1 MDEVNVVIQSV
12 LPVQQSLP
20 PQKEK
25 GLEVQSKSE
34 DSSFD
39 RTMRMENKKQPK
51 TEKMNREEAPKEEKK
66 EYILSKQSVTKEEPI
81 VKEEEKKETE
91 QLLLAVSEQMV
102 AIEQLRVQ
110 PELLYQYI
118 QKIQEL
124 YKEYGNVKLNEL
136 PAGELQQLQE
146 LLSNMN
152 IKNAIC
158 LEDTMQMVLDKVT
171 MPEQTMQVLKVVETE
186 TCNIAKKQEESKELD
201 GDLPKAEGDDVKI
214 ELSEGDVLNDSS
226 STGAELLNKATGTDQ
241 IGKSNSGAEKVSLP
255 DLGKKMEAQVEALQ
269 KFVVKQERV
278 LFQLNPEK
286 LGTLTVFMKKHGDQ
300 IDVHVEMEKHDAK
313 KRVEIIFDELR
324 LKLKEKEI
332 NIQISYSDKDEN
344 RKEQR
349 EQEQR
354 QKQKLAS
361 TKHEK
366 QESKEFAGLLEE

>member
-25 GLEVQSKSE
+25 GLEVQSKNE

-51 TEKMNREEAPKEEKK
+51 TEKTKREEAPPEEKK
-66 EYILSKQSVTKEEPI
+66 DYILSKKSVTKEEPI
-81 VKEEEKKETE
+81 VKKEEKKETE

-102 AIEQLRVQ
+102 AIEQLHVQ

-124 YKEYGNVKLNEL
+124 YKEYGNIKLNEL
-136 PAGELQQLQE
+136 PAAELQQLQE

-158 LEDTMQMVLDKVT
+158 LEDTMQMVLEKMK
-171 MPEQTMQVLKVVETE
+171 MPEQTMQALKVVETE
-186 TCNIAKKQEESKELD
+186 TCNIAKKQEESKEV
-201 GDLPKAEGDDVKI
+201 DLPKLESDDAKV
-214 ELSEGDVLNDSS
+214 ELPEVDALNDSS
-226 STGAELLNKATGTDQ
+226 SAGAELLNKTTSTEQ
-241 IGKSNSGAEKVSLP
+241 VGKSNSGAEKVSLP

-313 KRVEIIFDELR
+313 KRVEIIFDELK

-354 QKQKLAS
+354 QKQKLAN
-361 TKHEK
+361 TNHEK
-366 QESKEFAGLLEE
+366 QQSTEFAGLLEE

>member
-20 PQKEK
+20 PQKDK
-25 GLEVQSKSE
+25 GLEIQSKNE

-51 TEKMNREEAPKEEKK
+51 TEKTKREEAPTEEKK
-66 EYILSKQSVTKEEPI
+66 DYILSKKSVTKEEPI
-81 VKEEEKKETE
+81 VKKEEKKETE

-102 AIEQLRVQ
+102 AIEQLHVQ

-124 YKEYGNVKLNEL
+124 YQEYGNIKLNEL
-136 PAGELQQLQE
+136 PAAELQQLQE

-158 LEDTMQMVLDKVT
+158 LEDTIQMVLDKMK
-171 MPEQTMQVLKVVETE
+171 MPEQTMQALKAVETE
-186 TCNIAKKQEESKELD
+186 TCNIAKKQEEFKD
-201 GDLPKAEGDDVKI
+201 VDLPKGESDDAKV
-214 ELSEGDVLNDSS
+214 ELPEVDALNDSS
-226 STGAELLNKATGTDQ
+226 STGAELLNKTTSTEH

-313 KRVEIIFDELR
+313 KRVEIIFDELK

-354 QKQKLAS
+354 QKQKLAN
-361 TKHEK
+361 TNHEK
-366 QESKEFAGLLEE
+366 QQSTEFAGLLEE

>member
-39 RTMRMENKKQPK
+39 RAMRMENTKQPK
-51 TEKMNREEAPKEEKK
+51 TEKTKREDAPEDRKEN
-66 EYILSKQSVTKEEPI
+66 ILSKKSATKEEPS
-81 VKEEEKKETE
+81 VKKEEKKETE

-124 YKEYGNVKLNEL
+124 YKEYGNIKLNEL

-158 LEDTMQMVLDKVT
+158 LEDTMQMVLDKVK
-171 MPEQTMQVLKVVETE
+171 MPEQMMQVLKVVETE
-186 TCNIAKKQEESKELD
+186 TCNIAKKQEEFKDLD
-201 GDLPKAEGDDVKI
+201 GDLPKTESEDVKV
-214 ELSEGDVLNDSS
+214 ELPEGDVFNDSNS
-226 STGAELLNKATGTDQ
+226 AGAELLNKATSTDQ

-332 NIQISYSDKDEN
+332 NIQISYADKDEN

-354 QKQKLAS
+354 QKQKLAI

>member
-25 GLEVQSKSE
+25 GLEIQSKNE
-34 DSSFD
+34 NSSFD
-39 RTMRMENKKQPK
+39 RTLRMENKKQPK
-51 TEKMNREEAPKEEKK
+51 TEKTKREEAPKEEKK
-66 EYILSKQSVTKEEPI
+66 EYNLSKPSVTKEEPI
-81 VKEEEKKETE
+81 VKKEEKKETE

-124 YKEYGNVKLNEL
+124 YKEYGNIKLNEL

-158 LEDTMQMVLDKVT
+158 LEDTIQMVLDKVK
-171 MPEQTMQVLKVVETE
+171 MPEQMMQALKVVETE
-186 TCNIAKKQEESKELD
+186 TCNIAKKQEESKD
-201 GDLPKAEGDDVKI
+201 VDLMKSESDDVKV
-214 ELSEGDVLNDSS
+214 ELPEVDSLSDSS
-226 STGAELLNKATGTDQ
+226 STGAELLNKATSTDQ
-241 IGKSNSGAEKVSLP
+241 IGKSNSGAEKVTLP

-286 LGTLTVFMKKHGDQ
+286 FGTLTVFMKKHGDQ

-361 TKHEK
+361 TPHEK
-366 QESKEFAGLLEE
+366 QQSKEFAGLLEE

>member
-51 TEKMNREEAPKEEKK
+51 TEKMKREEAPKEEKK

-81 VKEEEKKETE
+81 VKKEEKKETE

-124 YKEYGNVKLNEL
+124 YKEYGNIKLNEL
-136 PAGELQQLQE
+136 PAAELQQLQE

-158 LEDTMQMVLDKVT
+158 LEDTMQMVLDKMK
-171 MPEQTMQVLKVVETE
+171 MPEQTMQALKVVETE
-186 TCNIAKKQEESKELD
+186 TCNIAKKQEESKEV
-201 GDLPKAEGDDVKI
+201 DLPKLESDDAKV
-214 ELSEGDVLNDSS
+214 ELPEVDALNDSS
-226 STGAELLNKATGTDQ
+226 SAGAELLNKTTSTEQ

-354 QKQKLAS
+354 QKQKLAN
-361 TKHEK
+361 TNHEK
-366 QESKEFAGLLEE
+366 QQSTEFAGLLEE

>member
-25 GLEVQSKSE
+25 GLEIQSKNE

-39 RTMRMENKKQPK
+39 RTMRIENKKQPK
-51 TEKMNREEAPKEEKK
+51 TEKTKREEAPKEEKK
-66 EYILSKQSVTKEEPI
+66 EYNLSKPSVTKEEPI
-81 VKEEEKKETE
+81 VKKEEKKETE

-102 AIEQLRVQ
+102 AIEQLHVQ

-124 YKEYGNVKLNEL
+124 YKEYGNIKLNEL
-136 PAGELQQLQE
+136 PAAELQQLQE

-158 LEDTMQMVLDKVT
+158 LEDTMQMVLDKMK
-171 MPEQTMQVLKVVETE
+171 MPEQMMQALKVVETE
-186 TCNIAKKQEESKELD
+186 TCNIAKKQEEFKD
-201 GDLPKAEGDDVKI
+201 VDLPKGESDDAKV
-214 ELSEGDVLNDSS
+214 ELPEVDALNDSS
-226 STGAELLNKATGTDQ
+226 STGAELLNKTTSTEQ
-241 IGKSNSGAEKVSLP
+241 VGKSNSGAEKVSLP

-313 KRVEIIFDELR
+313 KRVEIIFDELK

-354 QKQKLAS
+354 QKQKLAN
-361 TKHEK
+361 TNHEK
-366 QESKEFAGLLEE
+366 QQSTEFAGLLEE

>member
-25 GLEVQSKSE
+25 GLEIQSKNE
-34 DSSFD
+34 NSSFD
-39 RTMRMENKKQPK
+39 RTLRMENKQQPK
-51 TEKMNREEAPKEEKK
+51 TEKTKREEAPKEEKK
-66 EYILSKQSVTKEEPI
+66 EYNLSKPSVTKEEPS
-81 VKEEEKKETE
+81 VKKEEKKETE

-124 YKEYGNVKLNEL
+124 YKEYGNIKLNEL

-146 LLSNMN
+146 LFSNMN

-158 LEDTMQMVLDKVT
+158 LEDTMQMVLDKVK
-171 MPEQTMQVLKVVETE
+171 MPEQMMQALKVVETE
-186 TCNIAKKQEESKELD
+186 TCNIAKKQEESKD
-201 GDLPKAEGDDVKI
+201 VDLLKSESDDVKV
-214 ELSEGDVLNDSS
+214 ELPEVDSLSDSS
-226 STGAELLNKATGTDQ
+226 STGAELLNKATSTDQ
-241 IGKSNSGAEKVSLP
+241 IGKSNSGAEKVTLP

-286 LGTLTVFMKKHGDQ
+286 FGTLTVFMKKHGDQ

-361 TKHEK
+361 TQHEK
-366 QESKEFAGLLEE
+366 QQSKEFAGLLEE

>member
-25 GLEVQSKSE
+25 GLEVQSKNE

-39 RTMRMENKKQPK
+39 RTMRMENKKQPQ
-51 TEKMNREEAPKEEKK
+51 TEKMKREEAPKEERKD
-66 EYILSKQSVTKEEPI
+66 YILSKKSVTEEEPI
-81 VKEEEKKETE
+81 VKKEEKKETE

-102 AIEQLRVQ
+102 AIEQLHVQ

-124 YKEYGNVKLNEL
+124 YKEYGNIKLNEL
-136 PAGELQQLQE
+136 PAAELQQLQE

-158 LEDTMQMVLDKVT
+158 LEDTMQMVLDKMK
-171 MPEQTMQVLKVVETE
+171 MPEQAMQALKAVETE
-186 TCNIAKKQEESKELD
+186 TCNIAKEQEEFKD
-201 GDLPKAEGDDVKI
+201 VDLPKAESDDAKI
-214 ELSEGDVLNDSS
+214 ELPEVDALNDSS
-226 STGAELLNKATGTDQ
+226 SAGAELLNKTTSTEQ

-354 QKQKLAS
+354 QKQKLAN
-361 TKHEK
+361 TNHEK
-366 QESKEFAGLLEE
+366 QQSTEFAGLLEE

>member
-1 MDEVNVVIQSV
+1 MIQFV

-25 GLEVQSKSE
+25 GLEIQSKNE
-34 DSSFD
+34 NSSFD
-39 RTMRMENKKQPK
+39 NTMRIENKKQPK
-51 TEKMNREEAPKEEKK
+51 TEKTKREEAPEEEKK
-66 EYILSKQSVTKEEPI
+66 EYLLAKKTVTKEEPS
-81 VKEEEKKETE
+81 VKKEEKKETE
-91 QLLLAVSEQMV
+91 QLLLAVSEQMI

-124 YKEYGNVKLNEL
+124 YKEYGNIKLNEL
-136 PAGELQQLQE
+136 PAAELQQLQE

-158 LEDTMQMVLDKVT
+158 LEDTMQMALDKMK
-171 MPEQTMQVLKVVETE
+171 MPEQTLQVLKVVESE
-186 TCNIAKKQEESKELD
+186 TCNIAKKQEDSKEVE
-201 GDLPKAEGDDVKI
+201 LPKAESDDVKV
-214 ELSEGDVLNDSS
+214 ELPKVDQLNDSS
-226 STGAELLNKATGTDQ
+226 SAGAELLNKATGTDQ
-241 IGKSNSGAEKVSLP
+241 IGKQNSGAEKVTLP

-313 KRVEIIFDELR
+313 KRVEMIFDELK

-332 NIQISYSDKDEN
+332 NIQISYSEKDEH

-354 QKQKLAS
+354 QKQKLAN

-366 QESKEFAGLLEE
+366 QQSKEFAGLLEE

>member
-1 MDEVNVVIQSV
+1 MDEVNIVIQSV

-51 TEKMNREEAPKEEKK
+51 TEKMKQEEAPKEEKK

-81 VKEEEKKETE
+81 VKKEEKKETE

-124 YKEYGNVKLNEL
+124 YKEYGNIKLNEL
-136 PAGELQQLQE
+136 PANELQQLQE

-158 LEDTMQMVLDKVT
+158 LEDTMQMALDKVK
-171 MPEQTMQVLKVVETE
+171 MPEQLMQVLKVVETE
-186 TCNIAKKQEESKELD
+186 TCNIAKKQEESKD
-201 GDLPKAEGDDVKI
+201 VDLPTVESDDVKI
-214 ELSEGDVLNDSS
+214 ELPEGDVLNDSS

-354 QKQKLAS
+354 QKQKLAN

-366 QESKEFAGLLEE
+366 QHAKEFAGLLEE

>member
-39 RTMRMENKKQPK
+39 CAMRMENTKKPK
-51 TEKMNREEAPKEEKK
+51 TEKTKREDAPEDRKEN
-66 EYILSKQSVTKEEPI
+66 ILSKKSATKEEPS
-81 VKEEEKKETE
+81 VKKEEKKETE

-124 YKEYGNVKLNEL
+124 YKEYGNIKLNEL
-136 PAGELQQLQE
+136 PANELQQLQE

-158 LEDTMQMVLDKVT
+158 LEDTMQMVLDKVK
-171 MPEQTMQVLKVVETE
+171 MPEQTMEVLKVVETE
-186 TCNIAKKQEESKELD
+186 TCNIAKKQEESKDLE
-201 GDLPKAEGDDVKI
+201 GDLPKAESEDVKV
-214 ELSEGDVLNDSS
+214 ELPEGDVFNDSNS
-226 STGAELLNKATGTDQ
+226 AGAELLNKATSTDQ

-332 NIQISYSDKDEN
+332 NIQISYADKDEN

-354 QKQKLAS
+354 QKQKLA
-361 TKHEK
+361 TTRHEK

>member
-20 PQKEK
+20 PQKDK
-25 GLEVQSKSE
+25 GLEIQSKNE

-39 RTMRMENKKQPK
+39 RTMRMENKKQPQ
-51 TEKMNREEAPKEEKK
+51 TEKTKREEAPTEEKK
-66 EYILSKQSVTKEEPI
+66 DYILSKKSVTKEEPI
-81 VKEEEKKETE
+81 VKKEEKKETE

-102 AIEQLRVQ
+102 AIEQLHVL

-124 YKEYGNVKLNEL
+124 YKEYGNIKLNEL
-136 PAGELQQLQE
+136 PAAELQQLQE

-158 LEDTMQMVLDKVT
+158 LEDTMQMVLDKMK
-171 MPEQTMQVLKVVETE
+171 MPEQTMQALKVVETE
-186 TCNIAKKQEESKELD
+186 TCNIAKKQEEFKD
-201 GDLPKAEGDDVKI
+201 VDLPKGESDDAKV
-214 ELSEGDVLNDSS
+214 ELPEVDALNDSS
-226 STGAELLNKATGTDQ
+226 STGAELLNKTTSTEQ
-241 IGKSNSGAEKVSLP
+241 VGKSNSGAEKVSLP

-313 KRVEIIFDELR
+313 KRVEIIFDELK

-354 QKQKLAS
+354 QKQKLAN
-361 TKHEK
+361 TNHEK
-366 QESKEFAGLLEE
+366 QQSTEFAGLLEE

>member
-39 RTMRMENKKQPK
+39 HAMRMENKKQPK
-51 TEKMNREEAPKEEKK
+51 TEKTKREDAPEDRKEN
-66 EYILSKQSVTKEEPI
+66 ILSKKPETKEEPS
-81 VKEEEKKETE
+81 VKKEEKKETE

-124 YKEYGNVKLNEL
+124 YKEYGNIKLNEL

-158 LEDTMQMVLDKVT
+158 LEDTMQMVLDKVK
-171 MPEQTMQVLKVVETE
+171 MPEQMMQVLKVVETE
-186 TCNIAKKQEESKELD
+186 TCNIAKKQEESKDLD
-201 GDLPKAEGDDVKI
+201 GDLPKAESEDVKV
-214 ELSEGDVLNDSS
+214 ELPEGDVFNDSNS
-226 STGAELLNKATGTDQ
+226 AGAELLNKATSTDQ

-255 DLGKKMEAQVEALQ
+255 DLGKKIEAQVEALQ

-332 NIQISYSDKDEN
+332 NIQISYADKDEN

-349 EQEQR
+349 EHEQR

>member
-1 MDEVNVVIQSV
+1 MDEVNIVIQSV

-51 TEKMNREEAPKEEKK
+51 TEKMKREEAPKEEKK

-81 VKEEEKKETE
+81 VKKEEKKETE

-124 YKEYGNVKLNEL
+124 YKEYGNIKLNEL
-136 PAGELQQLQE
+136 PAAELQQLQE

-158 LEDTMQMVLDKVT
+158 LEDTMQTVLDKVT

-186 TCNIAKKQEESKELD
+186 TCNIAKKQEESKDLD

-214 ELSEGDVLNDSS
+214 ELPEGDVLNDSS
-226 STGAELLNKATGTDQ
+226 STGAELLNKATVTDQ
-241 IGKSNSGAEKVSLP
+241 IGKSNSSAEKVTLP

-361 TKHEK
+361 PKHEK

>member
-39 RTMRMENKKQPK
+39 RAMRMENTKQPK
-51 TEKMNREEAPKEEKK
+51 TEKTKREDAPEDRKEN
-66 EYILSKQSVTKEEPI
+66 ILSKKSATKEEPS
-81 VKEEEKKETE
+81 VKKEEKKETE

-124 YKEYGNVKLNEL
+124 YKEYGNIKLNEL

-158 LEDTMQMVLDKVT
+158 LEDTMQMVLDKVK
-171 MPEQTMQVLKVVETE
+171 MPEQMMQVLKVVETE
-186 TCNIAKKQEESKELD
+186 TCNIAKKQEESKDLD
-201 GDLPKAEGDDVKI
+201 GNLPKAESDDVKI
-214 ELSEGDVLNDSS
+214 ELPEGDVFNDSNS
-226 STGAELLNKATGTDQ
+226 AGAELLNKATSTDQ

-332 NIQISYSDKDEN
+332 NIQISYADKDEN

>member
-1 MDEVNVVIQSV
+1 MDEVNIVIQSV

-51 TEKMNREEAPKEEKK
+51 TEKMKREEAPKEEKK

-81 VKEEEKKETE
+81 VKKEEKKETE

-124 YKEYGNVKLNEL
+124 YKEYGNIKLNEL
-136 PAGELQQLQE
+136 PANELQQLQE

-186 TCNIAKKQEESKELD
+186 TCNIAKKQEDSKDLD
-201 GDLPKAEGDDVKI
+201 IDLPKAEGDDVKI
-214 ELSEGDVLNDSS
+214 ELPEGDVLNDSS

-324 LKLKEKEI
+324 MKLKEKEI

-366 QESKEFAGLLEE
+366 QHSKEFAGLLEE

>member
-25 GLEVQSKSE
+25 GLEVQSKNE

-39 RTMRMENKKQPK
+39 RTMRMENKKQPQ
-51 TEKMNREEAPKEEKK
+51 TEKMKREEAPKEERKD
-66 EYILSKQSVTKEEPI
+66 YILSKKSVTEEEPI
-81 VKEEEKKETE
+81 VKKEEKKETE

-102 AIEQLRVQ
+102 AIEQLHVQ

-124 YKEYGNVKLNEL
+124 YKEYGNIKLNEL
-136 PAGELQQLQE
+136 PAAELQQLQE

-158 LEDTMQMVLDKVT
+158 LEDTMQMVLDKMK
-171 MPEQTMQVLKVVETE
+171 MPEQTMQALKVVETE
-186 TCNIAKKQEESKELD
+186 TCNIAKEQEEFKD
-201 GDLPKAEGDDVKI
+201 VDLPKLESDDAKV
-214 ELSEGDVLNDSS
+214 ELPEVDALNDSS
-226 STGAELLNKATGTDQ
+226 SAGAELLNKTTSTEQ

-354 QKQKLAS
+354 QKQKLAN
-361 TKHEK
+361 TNHEK
-366 QESKEFAGLLEE
+366 QQSTEFAGLLEE

>member
-39 RTMRMENKKQPK
+39 RAMRMENKKQPK
-51 TEKMNREEAPKEEKK
+51 TEKTKQENAPGDRKEN
-66 EYILSKQSVTKEEPI
+66 ILSKKSATKEEPNI
-81 VKEEEKKETE
+81 KKEEKKETE

-124 YKEYGNVKLNEL
+124 YKEYGNIKLNEL

-171 MPEQTMQVLKVVETE
+171 MPEQMIEALKVVETE
-186 TCNIAKKQEESKELD
+186 TCNIAKKQEDSKDLDLDLLKSES
-201 GDLPKAEGDDVKI
+201 DDVKVALP
-214 ELSEGDVLNDSS
+214 EVDTLNDSS
-226 STGAELLNKATGTDQ
+226 SAGAELLNKATSTDQ
-241 IGKSNSGAEKVSLP
+241 VGKSNSGAEKVSLP

-286 LGTLTVFMKKHGDQ
+286 LGTLTVFMRKHGDQ

-354 QKQKLAS
+354 QKQQLAS
-361 TKHEK
+361 TKREK

>member
-25 GLEVQSKSE
+25 GLEVQSKNE

-39 RTMRMENKKQPK
+39 RTMRMENKKQPQ
-51 TEKMNREEAPKEEKK
+51 TEKTKREEAPTEEKK
-66 EYILSKQSVTKEEPI
+66 DYILSKKSVTKEEPI
-81 VKEEEKKETE
+81 VKKEEKKETE

-102 AIEQLRVQ
+102 AIEQLHVQ

-124 YKEYGNVKLNEL
+124 YKEYGNIKLNEL
-136 PAGELQQLQE
+136 PAAELQQLQE

-158 LEDTMQMVLDKVT
+158 LEDTMQMVLDKIK
-171 MPEQTMQVLKVVETE
+171 MPEQTMQALKVVETE
-186 TCNIAKKQEESKELD
+186 TCNIAKEQEESKEV
-201 GDLPKAEGDDVKI
+201 DLPKLESDDAKV
-214 ELSEGDVLNDSS
+214 ELPEVDALNDSS
-226 STGAELLNKATGTDQ
+226 SAGAELLNKTTSTEQ
-241 IGKSNSGAEKVSLP
+241 IGKSNSGAEKVLLP

-313 KRVEIIFDELR
+313 KRVEIIFDELK

-354 QKQKLAS
+354 QKQKLAN
-361 TKHEK
+361 TNHEK
-366 QESKEFAGLLEE
+366 QQSTEFAGLLEE

>member
-1 MDEVNVVIQSV
+1 MIQSV

-39 RTMRMENKKQPK
+39 HAMRMENTKQPK
-51 TEKMNREEAPKEEKK
+51 TEKTKREDAPEDRKEN
-66 EYILSKQSVTKEEPI
+66 ILSKKSATKEEPS
-81 VKEEEKKETE
+81 VKKEEKKETE

-124 YKEYGNVKLNEL
+124 YKEYGNIKLNEL

-158 LEDTMQMVLDKVT
+158 LEDTMQTVLDKVK
-171 MPEQTMQVLKVVETE
+171 MPEQMMQVLKVVETE

-201 GDLPKAEGDDVKI
+201 GDLPKTEGEDAKV
-214 ELSEGDVLNDSS
+214 ELPEGDVFNDSNS
-226 STGAELLNKATGTDQ
+226 AGAELLNKATSTDQ

-255 DLGKKMEAQVEALQ
+255 DLGKKIEAQVEALQ

-332 NIQISYSDKDEN
+332 NIQISYADKDEN

>member
-25 GLEVQSKSE
+25 GLEVQSKNE

-39 RTMRMENKKQPK
+39 RTMRIENKKQPK
-51 TEKMNREEAPKEEKK
+51 TEKTKREEAPKEEKK
-66 EYILSKQSVTKEEPI
+66 EYNLSKTSVTKEEPI
-81 VKEEEKKETE
+81 VKKEEKKETE

-102 AIEQLRVQ
+102 AIEQLHVQ

-124 YKEYGNVKLNEL
+124 YKEYGNIKLNEL
-136 PAGELQQLQE
+136 PAAELQQLQE
-146 LLSNMN
+146 LLSNMD

-158 LEDTMQMVLDKVT
+158 LEDTMQMVLDKMK
-171 MPEQTMQVLKVVETE
+171 MPEQTMQALKVVETE
-186 TCNIAKKQEESKELD
+186 TCNIAKKQEESKEV
-201 GDLPKAEGDDVKI
+201 DLPKLESDDAKV
-214 ELSEGDVLNDSS
+214 ELPEVDALNDSS
-226 STGAELLNKATGTDQ
+226 SAGAELLNKTTSTEQ

-354 QKQKLAS
+354 QKQKLAN
-361 TKHEK
+361 TNHEK
-366 QESKEFAGLLEE
+366 QQSTEFAGLLEE

>member
-25 GLEVQSKSE
+25 GLEIQSKNE

-39 RTMRMENKKQPK
+39 RTMRIENKKQPK
-51 TEKMNREEAPKEEKK
+51 TEKTKREEAPKEEKK
-66 EYILSKQSVTKEEPI
+66 EYNLSKPSVTKEEPI
-81 VKEEEKKETE
+81 VKKEEKKETE

-102 AIEQLRVQ
+102 AIEQLHVQ

-124 YKEYGNVKLNEL
+124 YKEYGNIKLNEL
-136 PAGELQQLQE
+136 PAAELQQLQE

-158 LEDTMQMVLDKVT
+158 LEDTMQMVLDKMK
-171 MPEQTMQVLKVVETE
+171 MPEQMMQALKVVETE
-186 TCNIAKKQEESKELD
+186 TCNIAKKQEEFKD
-201 GDLPKAEGDDVKI
+201 VDLPKGESDDAKV
-214 ELSEGDVLNDSS
+214 ELPKVDALNDSS
-226 STGAELLNKATGTDQ
+226 STGAELLNKTTSTEQ
-241 IGKSNSGAEKVSLP
+241 VGKSNSGAEKVSLP

-313 KRVEIIFDELR
+313 KRVEIIFDELK

-354 QKQKLAS
+354 QKQKLAN
-361 TKHEK
+361 TNHEK
-366 QESKEFAGLLEE
+366 QQSTEFAGLLEE

>member
-1 MDEVNVVIQSV
+1 MDEVNIVIQSV

-51 TEKMNREEAPKEEKK
+51 TEKMKQEEAPKEEKK
-66 EYILSKQSVTKEEPI
+66 EYILSKQPATKEEPI
-81 VKEEEKKETE
+81 VKKEEKKETE

-102 AIEQLRVQ
+102 AIEQLRVH

-124 YKEYGNVKLNEL
+124 YKEYGNIKLNEL
-136 PAGELQQLQE
+136 PAAELQQLQE

-186 TCNIAKKQEESKELD
+186 TCNIAKKQEESKDLD
-201 GDLPKAEGDDVKI
+201 VDLSKAEGDDVKI
-214 ELSEGDVLNDSS
+214 ELPEGDVLNDSS
-226 STGAELLNKATGTDQ
+226 STGAELLNKATGTDP

-366 QESKEFAGLLEE
+366 QHSKEFAGLLEE

>member
-25 GLEVQSKSE
+25 GLEVQSKNE

-39 RTMRMENKKQPK
+39 RTMRMENKKQPQ
-51 TEKMNREEAPKEEKK
+51 TEKTKREEAPKEERKD
-66 EYILSKQSVTKEEPI
+66 YILSKKSVTEEEPI
-81 VKEEEKKETE
+81 VKKEEKKETE

-102 AIEQLRVQ
+102 AIEQLHVQ

-124 YKEYGNVKLNEL
+124 YKEYGNIKLNEL
-136 PAGELQQLQE
+136 PAAELQQLQE

-158 LEDTMQMVLDKVT
+158 LEDTMQMVLDKMK
-171 MPEQTMQVLKVVETE
+171 MPEQAMQALKAVETE
-186 TCNIAKKQEESKELD
+186 TCNIAKKQEEFKD
-201 GDLPKAEGDDVKI
+201 VDLPKAESDDAKI
-214 ELSEGDVLNDSS
+214 ELPEVDTLNDSS
-226 STGAELLNKATGTDQ
+226 SAGAELLNKTTSTEQ
-241 IGKSNSGAEKVSLP
+241 VGKSNSGAEKVSLP

-349 EQEQR
+349 EQDQR
-354 QKQKLAS
+354 QKQKLAN
-361 TKHEK
+361 TNHEK
-366 QESKEFAGLLEE
+366 QQSTEFAGLLEE

>member
-1 MDEVNVVIQSV
+1 MDEVNIVIQSV

-51 TEKMNREEAPKEEKK
+51 TEKMKREEAPKE

-81 VKEEEKKETE
+81 VKKEEKKETE

-124 YKEYGNVKLNEL
+124 YKEYGNIKLNEL
-136 PAGELQQLQE
+136 PANELQQLQE

-158 LEDTMQMVLDKVT
+158 LEDTMQMVLDK
-171 MPEQTMQVLKVVETE
+171 MKMREQTMQVLKVVETE
-186 TCNIAKKQEESKELD
+186 TCNIAKKQEDSKNLEV
-201 GDLPKAEGDDVKI
+201 DLPKAEGDDVKI
-214 ELSEGDVLNDSS
+214 ELPEGDVLNDSS

-241 IGKSNSGAEKVSLP
+241 IGKSNSGAEKVTLP

-366 QESKEFAGLLEE
+366 QHSKEFAGLLEE

>member
-25 GLEVQSKSE
+25 GLEVQSKNE

-51 TEKMNREEAPKEEKK
+51 TEKTKREEAPKEEKK
-66 EYILSKQSVTKEEPI
+66 EYNLSKTSVTKEEPI
-81 VKEEEKKETE
+81 VKKEEKKETE

-102 AIEQLRVQ
+102 AIEQLHVQ

-124 YKEYGNVKLNEL
+124 YKEYGNIKLNEL
-136 PAGELQQLQE
+136 PAAELQQLQE

-158 LEDTMQMVLDKVT
+158 LEDTMQMVLDKMK
-171 MPEQTMQVLKVVETE
+171 MPEQTMQALKVVETE
-186 TCNIAKKQEESKELD
+186 TCNIAKKQEESKEV
-201 GDLPKAEGDDVKI
+201 DLPKLESDDAKV
-214 ELSEGDVLNDSS
+214 ELPEVDALNDSS
-226 STGAELLNKATGTDQ
+226 SAGAELLNKTTSTEQ

-354 QKQKLAS
+354 QKQKLAN
-361 TKHEK
+361 TNHEK
-366 QESKEFAGLLEE
+366 QQSTEFAGLLEE

>member
-20 PQKEK
+20 PQKDK
-25 GLEVQSKSE
+25 GLEIQSKNE

-51 TEKMNREEAPKEEKK
+51 TEKTKREEAPTEEKK
-66 EYILSKQSVTKEEPI
+66 DYILSKKSVTKEEPI
-81 VKEEEKKETE
+81 VKKEEKKETE

-102 AIEQLRVQ
+102 AIEQLHVQ

-124 YKEYGNVKLNEL
+124 YQEYGNIKLNEL
-136 PAGELQQLQE
+136 PAAELQQLQE

-152 IKNAIC
+152 IKNAIY
-158 LEDTMQMVLDKVT
+158 LEDTMQMVLDKMK
-171 MPEQTMQVLKVVETE
+171 MPEQTMQALKVVETE
-186 TCNIAKKQEESKELD
+186 TCNIAKKQEEFKD
-201 GDLPKAEGDDVKI
+201 VDLPKGESDDAKV
-214 ELSEGDVLNDSS
+214 ELPEVDALNDSS
-226 STGAELLNKATGTDQ
+226 STGAELLNKTTSTEH

-313 KRVEIIFDELR
+313 KRVEIIFDELK

-354 QKQKLAS
+354 QKQKLAN
-361 TKHEK
+361 TNHEK
-366 QESKEFAGLLEE
+366 QQSTEFAGLLEE

>member
-25 GLEVQSKSE
+25 GLEVQSKNE

-39 RTMRMENKKQPK
+39 RTMRMENKKQPQ
-51 TEKMNREEAPKEEKK
+51 TEKTKREEAPKEERKG
-66 EYILSKQSVTKEEPI
+66 YILSKKSVTEEEPI
-81 VKEEEKKETE
+81 VKKEEKKETE

-102 AIEQLRVQ
+102 AIEQLHVQ

-124 YKEYGNVKLNEL
+124 YKEYGNIKLNEL
-136 PAGELQQLQE
+136 PAAELQQLQE

-158 LEDTMQMVLDKVT
+158 LEDTMQMVLDKMK
-171 MPEQTMQVLKVVETE
+171 MPEQTMQALKVVETE
-186 TCNIAKKQEESKELD
+186 TCNIAKEQEEFKEV
-201 GDLPKAEGDDVKI
+201 DLPKLESDDAKV
-214 ELSEGDVLNDSS
+214 ELPEVDALNDSS
-226 STGAELLNKATGTDQ
+226 SAGAELLNKTTSTEQ
-241 IGKSNSGAEKVSLP
+241 IAKSNSGAEKVSLP

-354 QKQKLAS
+354 QKQKLAN
-361 TKHEK
+361 TNHEK
-366 QESKEFAGLLEE
+366 QQSTEFAGLLEE

>member
-1 MDEVNVVIQSV
+1 MDEVNVVIQPV

-20 PQKEK
+20 PQKET
-25 GLEVQSKSE
+25 GLEIQSKNE
-34 DSSFD
+34 NSSFD
-39 RTMRMENKKQPK
+39 RVMRMENKKQPN
-51 TEKMNREEAPKEEKK
+51 TEKLKQEEAPEEERKD
-66 EYILSKQSVTKEEPI
+66 YILSKKSVTKEEPI
-81 VKEEEKKETE
+81 VKKEEKKETE
-91 QLLLAVSEQMV
+91 QLVLAVSEQMV

-124 YKEYGNVKLNEL
+124 YKEYGNIKLNEL
-136 PAGELQQLQE
+136 PAAELQQLQE

-186 TCNIAKKQEESKELD
+186 TCNIAKKQEESKDIDFPEL
-201 GDLPKAEGDDVKI
+201 ESDDVKV
-214 ELSEGDVLNDSS
+214 ELPEVDVLNDSS
-226 STGAELLNKATGTDQ
+226 SAGAELLNKATSTDQ
-241 IGKSNSGAEKVSLP
+241 IGKSNSGADKVSLP

-361 TKHEK
+361 AKHEK
-366 QESKEFAGLLEE
+366 QQSKEFAGLLEE

>member
-25 GLEVQSKSE
+25 GLEVQSKNE

-51 TEKMNREEAPKEEKK
+51 TEKTKREEAPPEEKK
-66 EYILSKQSVTKEEPI
+66 DYILSKKSVTKEEPI
-81 VKEEEKKETE
+81 VKKEEKKETE

-102 AIEQLRVQ
+102 AIEQLHVQ

-124 YKEYGNVKLNEL
+124 YKEYGNIKLNEL
-136 PAGELQQLQE
+136 PAAELQQLQE

-158 LEDTMQMVLDKVT
+158 LEDTMQMVLDKMK
-171 MPEQTMQVLKVVETE
+171 MPEQTMQALKVVETE
-186 TCNIAKKQEESKELD
+186 TCNIAKKQEESKEV
-201 GDLPKAEGDDVKI
+201 DLPKLESDDAKV
-214 ELSEGDVLNDSS
+214 ELPEVDALNDSS
-226 STGAELLNKATGTDQ
+226 SAGAELLNKTTSTEQ

-354 QKQKLAS
+354 QKQKLAN
-361 TKHEK
+361 TNHEK
-366 QESKEFAGLLEE
+366 QQSTEFAGLLEE

>member
-39 RTMRMENKKQPK
+39 CAMRMENTKKPK
-51 TEKMNREEAPKEEKK
+51 TEKTKREDAPEDRKEN
-66 EYILSKQSVTKEEPI
+66 ILSKKSATKEEPS
-81 VKEEEKKETE
+81 VKKEEKKETE

-110 PELLYQYI
+110 TELLYQYI

-124 YKEYGNVKLNEL
+124 YKEYGNIKLNEL
-136 PAGELQQLQE
+136 PANELQQLQE

-158 LEDTMQMVLDKVT
+158 LEDTMQMTLDKMK
-171 MPEQTMQVLKVVETE
+171 MPEQMMQILNVVEKE
-186 TCNIAKKQEESKELD
+186 ACNIAKKQEESKDLE
-201 GDLPKAEGDDVKI
+201 GDLPKAESEDVKV
-214 ELSEGDVLNDSS
+214 ELPEGDVFNDSNS
-226 STGAELLNKATGTDQ
+226 AGAELLNKATSTDQ

-354 QKQKLAS
+354 QKQQLAS

>member
-12 LPVQQSLP
+12 LPVQKSLP

-39 RTMRMENKKQPK
+39 RAMRMENTKQPK
-51 TEKMNREEAPKEEKK
+51 TEKTKRDDAPEDRKEN
-66 EYILSKQSVTKEEPI
+66 ILSKKSATKEEPS
-81 VKEEEKKETE
+81 VKKEEKKETE

-124 YKEYGNVKLNEL
+124 YKEYGNIKLNEL

-158 LEDTMQMVLDKVT
+158 LEDTMQMALDKVK
-171 MPEQTMQVLKVVETE
+171 MPEQMMQVLKVVETE
-186 TCNIAKKQEESKELD
+186 TCNIAKKQEESKDLD
-201 GDLPKAEGDDVKI
+201 GDLPKADSDNVKI
-214 ELSEGDVLNDSS
+214 ELPEGDVFNDSNS
-226 STGAELLNKATGTDQ
+226 AGAELLNKATSTDQ

-332 NIQISYSDKDEN
+332 NIQISYADKDEN